1 MMKDYF
7 DSYKIEKILNKE
19 TVITEI
25 LNKTTDLIVKF

>member
-1 MMKDYF
+1 MKDYF
-7 DSYKIEKILNKE
+7 DSYKIEKILNKG